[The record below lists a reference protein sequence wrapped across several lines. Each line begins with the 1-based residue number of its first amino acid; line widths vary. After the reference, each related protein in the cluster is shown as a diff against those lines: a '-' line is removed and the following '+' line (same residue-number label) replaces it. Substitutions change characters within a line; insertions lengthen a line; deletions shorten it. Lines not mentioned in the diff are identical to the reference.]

1 MEIELKFLLPNNHIS
16 LLSDAL
22 ISSQYQIQPQP
33 TLSLSNAYYDT
44 PDNTLRQ
51 WDFGLRT
58 RCSETDNGQR
68 SLEQTIKLAGVDI
81 GGLQQRPEYNESLSD
96 SALEYVFAD
105 LTLFPAS
112 IWPVGFSAPEI
123 QKKLT
128 KIFET
133 NFTRQ
138 VWLITT
144 AKGAI
149 IECVLDN
156 GNVKVTE
163 QDDVR
168 LQEISEFELELHKG
182 DVSDL
187 IDVATYLTSKVNAK
201 LGYLSKAARGYML
214 AENTEL
220 KSKNLEPCKLAPN
233 SQLESGFIKLL
244 TNAINFV
251 QHHEVVFAKTKT
263 LKSLRRVLDGISLI
277 IHILQL
283 FSDYLP
289 NSQCEKFIEL
299 FKQWRSE
306 HSWIEAFYQLEQLTG
321 RKSPYRKD
329 IDKSEYL
336 RSTLASIKMPDDKI
350 EKSLR
355 QFSSTDYNHLFLGLI
370 QWINQKQWRSEM
382 PLETLNLLTIPISEI
397 SENWLDYHWLS
408 LKDVLHGLSKNAETF
423 SIESAFWPLTK
434 LLLTGVCVDSL
445 FDNEERKHFRSHLLN
460 LMVGFEESILLQKSQ
475 NVLASNAADD
485 VDEKEAIKWLQSKQ
499 QSLQVALNASVTA
512 INKLKPYW

>member
-1 MEIELKFLLPNNHIS
+1 MEIELKFLVADS
-16 LLSDAL
+16 DVSFLSKAL
-22 ISSQYQIQPQP
+22 DSSQYKVQQQP

-44 PDNTLRQ
+44 PDNALRQ

-58 RCSETDNGQR
+58 RCSETIDGQR
-68 SLEQTIKLAGVDI
+68 SMEQTIKLSGGDI
-81 GGLQQRPEYNESLSD
+81 GGLQQRPEYNETLSD
-96 SALEYVFAD
+96 TSPEYVFAD
-105 LTLFPAS
+105 LALFSAS
-112 IWPVGFSAPEI
+112 IWPADFPVQDI

-133 NFTRQ
+133 NFTRH

-156 GNVKVTE
+156 GNVEVE
-163 QDDVR
+163 EGGDIRQQV
-168 LQEISEFELELHKG
+168 ISEFELELHNG

-187 IDVATYLTSKVNAK
+187 IEVATYLTSKINAK
-201 LGYLSKAARGYML
+201 LGYFSKAARGYML
-214 AENTEL
+214 AQNTEL
-220 KSKNLEPCKLAPN
+220 KSKNLEPCKLAKS
-233 SQLESGFIKLL
+233 SQLEPAFIKLL
-244 TNAINFV
+244 THAIKFV
-251 QHHEVVFAKTKT
+251 QHHEVVFAQTKT

-277 IHILQL
+277 VHVLQL
-283 FSDYLP
+283 FSEYLP
-289 NSQCEKFIEL
+289 NSQCQKFIEL

-306 HSWIEAFYQLEQLTG
+306 HGWIEAFYQLEQLTG

-350 EKSLR
+350 EKSLS
-355 QFSSTDYNHLFLGLI
+355 QFSSPQYNHLFLGFI

-382 PLETLNLLTIPISEI
+382 PLERLNLLTIPISEV
-397 SENWLDYHWLS
+397 SESWLDFHWLS
-408 LKDVLHGLSKNAETF
+408 LKEVLLVLSKQANCLD
-423 SIESAFWPLTK
+423 IESAFWPLTK
-434 LLLTGVCVDSL
+434 VLLTGICVDSL
-445 FDNEERKHFRSHLLN
+445 FDSEDRKHFRSHLLN
-460 LMVGFEESILLQKSQ
+460 LMVGFEETILLQKSE
-475 NVLASNAADD
+475 LILSTNAADD
-485 VDEKEAIKWLQSKQ
+485 IDEKEAIKWLQSKQ

>member
-1 MEIELKFLLPNNHIS
+1 MEIELKFLVPNNDVS
-16 LLSDAL
+16 FLSKAL
-22 ISSQYQIQPQP
+22 DSSQYQIQQQP

-58 RCSETDNGQR
+58 RCSETEDGQR
-68 SLEQTIKLAGVDI
+68 AMEQTIKLSGGDI
-81 GGLQQRPEYNESLSD
+81 GGLQQRPEYNE
-96 SALEYVFAD
+96 ALPDTVSEYVFAD

-112 IWPVGFSAPEI
+112 IWPADFSATDI

-138 VWLITT
+138 IWLITT
-144 AKGAI
+144 AKGAV

-156 GNVKVTE
+156 GNVKVTQQKE
-163 QDDVR
+163 VR
-168 LQEISEFELELHKG
+168 LQEISEFELEIKSG

-187 IDVATYLTSKVNAK
+187 IEVATYLTSKVNAR
-201 LGYLSKAARGYML
+201 LGFLSKAARGYML
-214 AENTEL
+214 AQGVEL
-220 KSKNLEPCKLAPN
+220 KSKNLEPCKLAKN
-233 SQLESGFIKLL
+233 SQLEPAFIKLL

-251 QHHEVVFAKTKT
+251 QHHEVVFAQTKT

-277 IHILQL
+277 IHVLQL
-283 FSDYLP
+283 FSEYLP
-289 NSQCEKFIEL
+289 NSQCQKFIEL

-306 HSWIEAFYQLEQLTG
+306 HGWIEAFYQLEQLTG

-350 EKSLR
+350 EKSLS
-355 QFSSTDYNHLFLGLI
+355 QFSSAQYNHLFLGFI

-397 SENWLDYHWLS
+397 SENWLDFHWLS
-408 LKDVLHGLSKNAETF
+408 LKEVLSALSKQANCLD
-423 SIESAFWPLTK
+423 IESTFWPLTQ
-434 LLLTGVCVDSL
+434 LLLTGICVDSL

-475 NVLASNAADD
+475 NVLATNAADD
-485 VDEKEAIKWLQSKQ
+485 IDEKEAIKWLQSKQ
-499 QSLQVALNASVTA
+499 QSLQIALNASVTA